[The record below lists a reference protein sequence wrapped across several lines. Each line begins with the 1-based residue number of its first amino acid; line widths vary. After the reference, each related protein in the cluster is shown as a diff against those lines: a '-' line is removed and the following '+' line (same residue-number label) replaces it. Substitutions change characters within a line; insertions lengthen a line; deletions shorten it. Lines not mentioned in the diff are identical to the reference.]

1 MTSRRL
7 QPLLEAMPKLD
18 AIYTPA
24 PLAASIVRKQRR
36 LPSIVADFAC
46 GHGELLKAAASK
58 WNHSK
63 IVGVDVSRSAVACA
77 RRNLPAAE
85 IGCCDFLSARS
96 RRRCATLHA
105 VWGQVDL
112 ILLNPPFSCR
122 GGTRLAVDT
131 DLFRTS
137 CSVAMSFVL
146 HAFEYLSKT
155 GEIVAIL
162 PAGCLSADKDREAWE
177 LLRLQSTV
185 KVLSDHDHRTF
196 DSCSPRTFVVRIK
209 RGRAEKTH
217 QVKTGVGES
226 AGRYFLAKVSVI
238 IRRGTIQMHSSKTGN
253 TPLVHSTE
261 LLLKRVD
268 LSRRTAFAGS
278 SSAKSP
284 FVAICRVG
292 SPRQE
297 KVALHRRAGSVIA
310 ISDCVIALECVTAAD
325 ALWLHTQMLDRWEA
339 FEALYQGTGAKYTTV
354 RRVADFLAALG
365 CEVEIGK
372 NRPPSKR
379 RIEKE

>member
-1 MTSRRL
+1 
-7 QPLLEAMPKLD
+7 MPKLD

-24 PLAASIVRKQRR
+24 PLAASIVGKQRC

-46 GHGELLKAAASK
+46 GHGELLKAAALK
-58 WNHSK
+58 WGHSK
-63 IVGVDVSRSAVACA
+63 IVAIDVSRSAVAHV
-77 RRNLPAAE
+77 RRNLPEAE
-85 IGCCDFLSARS
+85 VGCCDFLSARS
-96 RRRCATLHA
+96 RRRCATLLA
-105 VWGQVDL
+105 VREQVDL

-177 LLRLQSTV
+177 LLRLQATIN
-185 KVLSDHDHRTF
+185 VLSDHDHRTF

-209 RGRAEKTH
+209 RGRAKKTH
-217 QVKTGVGES
+217 QVKTGLGEPAS
-226 AGRYFLAKVSVI
+226 MCPLAKVSVT
-238 IRRGTIQMHSSKTGN
+238 IRRGTIQMHSSKAGD

-278 SSAKSP
+278 SSATSP

-292 SPRQE
+292 SPRPE
-297 KVALHRRAGSVIA
+297 KLALHCRAGSVVA
-310 ISDCVIALECVTAAD
+310 ISDCVIALECRTAAD
-325 ALWLHTQMLDRWEA
+325 ALRLHRQMLKRWEA

-365 CEVEIGK
+365 CEVEIAK
-372 NRPPSKR
+372 NPPPSKK
-379 RIEKE
+379 RIERG